1 MCVLFC
7 SFASSEYDT
16 DSPPE
21 RPEIM
26 ALGNRTEYTPLGS
39 VNQRLVP
46 FLQSTKGKRVGIVMF
61 DLYETPS
68 NLVQTLLDI

>member
-1 MCVLFC
+1 
-7 SFASSEYDT
+7 
-16 DSPPE
+16 
-21 RPEIM
+21 M